1 MITLQQYISQWIHWI
16 VVWCQSFYDRW
27 FGTVLLLDS
36 GIQVRIGHQ
45 LAEGGF
51 SLVFRAVN
59 ASNHTIVYA
68 LKRIHCHDPETRQLC
83 RDEAKVHRVLLQDD
97 INNNNANYV
106 MPLLGMT
113 FDNQY
118 CYMLFPYLPH
128 SLRMEVNRRIFPNSN
143 NTTQTISPSTAIPP
157 WSELVVL
164 ELFSHILHGV
174 AAMHA
179 SNYSHR
185 DIKLENLLCKGSNP
199 THLVHPILMDFGS
212 TGPLRRS
219 FQTRRDV
226 LEIAD
231 DASSHTTM
239 PYRPPELFYGEL
251 RVGGNGNGNDGN
263 DDDLD
268 YTKVDV
274 WSLGC
279 TLFAILYGASPFE
292 CEFNSRNNGRI
303 RIVDCSPLRVLAKV
317 PSPPPDSPPSKW
329 YSPEIRQLIE
339 WMLQKDRHERPTLA
353 QVQARVGDL
362 RIPKPLPPH
371 HDVEDPIMD
380 ILFSQPS

>member
-1 MITLQQYISQWIHWI
+1 M
-16 VVWCQSFYDRW
+16 
-27 FGTVLLLDS
+27 
-36 GIQVRIGHQ
+36 GHQ

-59 ASNHTIVYA
+59 ASNHTLVYA

-83 RDEAKVHRVLLQDD
+83 RNEAKVHRVLLLQDD
-97 INNNNANYV
+97 DLTNINNNSNSNYV

-113 FDNQY
+113 FDKQY

-128 SLRMEVNRRIFPNSN
+128 SLRMEVNRRLFPNATN
-143 NTTQTISPSTAIPP
+143 NNKTTSSSPSTTTTTTTAIIPP

-164 ELFSHILHGV
+164 ELFAHILHGV

-212 TGPLRRS
+212 AGPLRRKI
-219 FQTRRDV
+219 QTRRDV

-251 RVGGNGNGNDGN
+251 RASGN
-263 DDDLD
+263 DDDDNDLD

-292 CEFNSRNNGRI
+292 CEFSSRRNDKNNNNTYGRI
-303 RIVDCSPLRVLAKV
+303 RIVDCSPLRVLSKV
-317 PSPPPDSPPSKW
+317 PHPPHDSPSSKW

-339 WMLQKDRHERPTLA
+339 WMLDKDRHQRPTLA

-362 RIPKPLPPH
+362 RIPKKATHHHDH
-371 HDVEDPIMD
+371 HDVENPIMD
-380 ILFSQPS
+380 ILF